1 MSFLSVQMG
10 KTDNVAA
17 TVHLGEVHMSLDP
30 DAAKLLGLLAQQ
42 NAPPMETLSP
52 DEARTAA
59 AAAAAL
65 SADPGAEVGSVEER
79 EIGGVPTLVVTPIAS
94 DRIGSD
100 PSPLLV
106 WFHGGGWVIGSAEQS
121 LHTARDLAAGAGCVV
136 VVPDYRLAPEH
147 PFPAAFDDA
156 LAVTRAVVDE
166 ARQFG
171 GDPSRIAV
179 GGDSA
184 GGNLAAVAALWVP
197 GLVHQLLA
205 YPVIDATM
213 SHPSYRR
220 VERGYLLSASMMRW
234 FVDCY
239 VGDADPAD
247 PRISPIFA
255 SEDALGRTC
264 PAHVVTAA
272 YDPLCDEGEAYANRL
287 THLGVP
293 TVVSH
298 YGGQMHGFLTM
309 GAAVP
314 TGAVALDEAIGH
326 LRHAFAA
333 PPT

>member
-1 MSFLSVQMG
+1 MP
-10 KTDNVAA
+10 
-17 TVHLGEVHMSLDP
+17 LDP
-30 DAAKLLGLLAQQ
+30 DAAKLLDLLAQQ

-52 DEARTAA
+52 DEARASA

-65 SADPGAEVGSVEER
+65 SADPGAEVASVAEW
-79 EIGGVPTLVVTPIAS
+79 EIGGVPSLVVTPIGS
-94 DRIGSD
+94 GGTGSD
-100 PSPLLV
+100 PSPVLV

-121 LHTARDLAAGAGCVV
+121 LHTARDLAAGAGCIV

-156 LAVTRAVVDE
+156 LAVTRAVVD
-166 ARQFG
+166 QPGQVG

-213 SHPSYRR
+213 SYPSYRR
-220 VERGYLLSASMMRW
+220 VARGYLLSASMMQW
-234 FVDCY
+234 FVECY
-239 VGDADPAD
+239 VGAADPAD

-255 SEDALGRTC
+255 SEDALGRSC

-272 YDPLCDEGEAYANRL
+272 YDPLCDEGRAYANRL
-287 THLGVP
+287 TQLGVP

-298 YGGQMHGFLTM
+298 YDAQMHGFLSM
-309 GAAVP
+309 GAALP
-314 TGAVALDEAIGH
+314 TGAAALDEAVGH

-333 PPT
+333 PPN

>member
-1 MSFLSVQMG
+1 MP
-10 KTDNVAA
+10 
-17 TVHLGEVHMSLDP
+17 LDP
-30 DAAKLLGLLAQQ
+30 DAAKLLDLLRQQ
-42 NAPPMETLSP
+42 NAPPMETLTP
-52 DEARTAA
+52 DEARVSAA
-59 AAAAAL
+59 ASAAL
-65 SADPGAEVGSVEER
+65 SADPGAEVSSVEER
-79 EIGGVPTLVVTPIAS
+79 EIGGVPNLVVTPIGI
-94 DRIGSD
+94 DRAGSAGA
-100 PSPLLV
+100 PVLV

-156 LAVTRAVVDE
+156 LAVTRSVVDQ
-166 ARQFG
+166 AGQVS
-171 GDPSRIAV
+171 GDPARIAV

-184 GGNLAAVAALWVP
+184 GGNLAAVAALEVG

-213 SHPSYRR
+213 SRPSYRR
-220 VERGYLLSASMMRW
+220 VPRGYLLTASMMEW

-239 VGDADPAD
+239 AGALDPAD

-255 SEDALGRTC
+255 SDDALARTC

-272 YDPLCDEGEAYANRL
+272 CDPLCDEGQAYASRL
-287 THLGVP
+287 TQLGVP

-298 YGGQMHGFLTM
+298 YDGQMHGLLTM
-309 GAAVP
+309 GAALP
-314 TGAVALDEAIGH
+314 TGAAALDEAIGH
-326 LRHAFAA
+326 LRRAFAT